1 MKITLEF
8 DPNDESSIRAALKM
22 FTEHID
28 HEFGKPKQIG
38 LFDDD
43 PLKRMHTNY
52 KNLLNAMISLF
63 GYGNRIL
70 RNDKRLKELRYEN
83 RVDDLTDFIRSLES
97 RGIFD
102 VEKKIN
108 ERQRIISFSIRR
120 F

>member
-1 MKITLEF
+1 MKITVEF
-8 DPNDESSIRAALKM
+8 DPNDESAIRSALKM
-22 FTEHID
+22 FTEHFD
-28 HEFGKPKQIG
+28 HHCGEPKQIE

-70 RNDKRLKELRYEN
+70 RNDKRLKDMKYEN
-83 RVDDLTDFIRSLES
+83 RVDDLTDFIKALAS

-102 VEKKIN
+102 VEKKNN